1 MADLNQ
7 ELESLLT
14 TFAEADRPAARDLF
28 LRNQAAQS
36 HVQSRESVYSA
47 FIDGDTARIQQVTQ
61 QQQQQQQPPQ
71 QSQQQQQQPPASQQQ
86 QQPIGLGLDQINA
99 LLDARVQKVYTSP
112 EFTAA
117 VDAAAEKKAKTL
129 FEAER
134 TNVIGRSAEISDEI
148 TRIRESHL
156 REFNEPLDSAAFKEF
171 YGKEGPKYGNGL
183 TATYD
188 AFVSQKRI
196 DKKIAD
202 GIAAG
207 LAAQATNNVP
217 GASVPTTNNP
227 MAPNFVDH
235 NLKVIT
241 PAGSAT
247 PPSTADA
254 DKAAQAF
261 AQMRGNWQM

>member
-7 ELESLLT
+7 ELEALLT

-36 HVQSRESVYSA
+36 YVQSRESVYSA

-61 QQQQQQQPPQ
+61 QQQQQQPPAQQQQQPPQ
-71 QSQQQQQQPPASQQQ
+71 QTQQQQQQQPLS
-86 QQPIGLGLDQINA
+86 LGLDQINA

-188 AFVSQKRI
+188 AFVGEKRI
-196 DKKIAD
+196 AKRIAD
-202 GIAAG
+202 GVAAG
-207 LAAQATNNVP
+207 LAAAATNNVP

-235 NLKVIT
+235 NLKIIT

-247 PPSTADA
+247 PPASADA

-261 AQMRGNWQM
+261 AAMRGNWQM